1 MFSLLLIFMMHSND
15 TWSLRKIGWYPT
27 RCTERVERVER
38 AERID
43 RLLLVDVLTEDLDV
57 LTEDMPERVDEVDRS
72 RLTRPMDRG
81 VVERPRL
88 TLRRAC
94 FTCLLLSRNSI
105 LILVKDDLA
114 FFNSFFNFKS

>member
-1 MFSLLLIFMMHSND
+1 MERVEREDLADRIDRVDLAD
-15 TWSLRKIGWYPT
+15 RVD
-27 RCTERVERVER
+27 RVDRVERVERVER